1 MARRPTWI
9 VLTVT
14 AALLIVLAVSLA
26 PLRGTE
32 TVVTAATT
40 TSLYQTG
47 LLDALASAYRSGEPG
62 VTIHFIPVGSGEAL
76 ERAARGD
83 ACLVFVHAPSLE
95 KEYIEAGAI
104 TMHRIIAFNY
114 FVILGPPSDPAGV
127 RNATDP
133 VDAFK
138 RIYDA
143 GERGEALFVSRGDNS
158 GTHVREMMLWSRAGL
173 DPRGKPW
180 YRETGQG
187 MAETLV
193 AASEMGAYTL
203 SDIGTY
209 LRLSGE
215 GRIPGLT
222 VLYEGGSELIN
233 IYSVY
238 LATSCTGPERA
249 AAESIIGFVSGPE
262 GQGVIARF
270 GVEEY
275 GRPLFY
281 KAEGNL
287 SWLEREWKNLA
298 GAG

>member
-1 MARRPTWI
+1 MPSRMPGIA
-9 VLTVT
+9 LTIL
-14 AALLIVLAVSLA
+14 AALLLMIAASWA
-26 PLRGTE
+26 PLRESGTI
-32 TVVTAATT
+32 VRAATT

-47 LLDALASAYRSGEPG
+47 LLDALASAYRSWEPS
-62 VTIHFIPVGSGEAL
+62 VTIHFLPVGSGEAL

-83 ACLVFVHAPSLE
+83 ACVVFVHAPSLE
-95 KEYIEAGAI
+95 KEYIGKGAI

-114 FVILGPPSDPAGV
+114 FVILGPPNDPAGV
-127 RNATDP
+127 REARDP
-133 VDAFK
+133 IDAFK
-138 RIYDA
+138 RIYMA
-143 GERGEALFVSRGDNS
+143 GERGEAVFVSRGDNS
-158 GTHVREMMLWSRAGL
+158 GTHVRELMLWSRAGL

-193 AASEMGAYTL
+193 VASEMGAYTL

-209 LRLSGE
+209 LRLSKE

-222 VLYEGGSELIN
+222 ILYDGGSELIN

-238 LATSCTGPERA
+238 LASPCGGAERR
-249 AAESIIGFVSGPE
+249 AAESLISFVSGPL
-262 GQGVIARF
+262 GQEIIARF
-270 GVEEY
+270 GVDKY

-287 SWLEREWKNLA
+287 TWLEEEWEKLA
-298 GAG
+298 GGG